1 VRGDMS
7 YFNSMVFA
15 MSIFKINNTPMLKS
29 INEISS
35 ELNLEQHI
43 LRFWE
48 TKFPQIKP
56 IKGRGNRR
64 LYREE
69 DVSTLRTIQDLLHKQ
84 GYTIEGAKKALSNLS
99 AANNNNDNVI
109 NLNAVSEIM
118 SELTSLKDRLQKVL

>member
-1 VRGDMS
+1 
-7 YFNSMVFA
+7 
-15 MSIFKINNTPMLKS
+15 MLKS